1 MNNIEKNTDD
11 GINHFMEKYSCF
23 LENQGYFGN
32 YPSQTDINTMEKL
45 GINYF
50 INLTCDK
57 ENLPIYNV
65 SSNSFQVNM
74 QIIDRSIPY
83 DIFNFTLLILKS
95 VNLLK
100 QKKKIYIHCKG
111 GHGRSGILVACILK
125 LYHNIYPDKAIELT
139 TKFHNERKGV
149 REKWKKMGSPQT
161 YQQKKFVYKIFQPFL
176 FFKAYKT
183 GNTIGLSN
191 FSQHKIK
198 SDIGVFHS
206 SEAMFQSYKNLN
218 DKKYVLK
225 LQHTIIP
232 QIARNIGKK
241 QITDILWEEK
251 QFDIMVEILYLKCV
265 QNKDV
270 FSTILKSG
278 LRPFV
283 QHTKTD
289 CYWGNGGN
297 GSGYNYLGKAWDRVR
312 ENIYEQFLNKNKSL
326 DENIS
331 KYIK

>member
-1 MNNIEKNTDD
+1 MKEKASEKN
-11 GINHFMEKYSCF
+11 GKKWVHRKHINKKNSYIKHFNHFY
-23 LENQGYFGN
+23 
-32 YPSQTDINTMEKL
+32 
-45 GINYF
+45 
-50 INLTCDK
+50 
-57 ENLPIYNV
+57 
-65 SSNSFQVNM
+65 
-74 QIIDRSIPY
+74 
-83 DIFNFTLLILKS
+83 
-95 VNLLK
+95 
-100 QKKKIYIHCKG
+100 
-111 GHGRSGILVACILK
+111 
-125 LYHNIYPDKAIELT
+125 
-139 TKFHNERKGV
+139 
-149 REKWKKMGSPQT
+149 
-161 YQQKKFVYKIFQPFL
+161 

-206 SEAMFQSYKNLN
+206 SEAMFQSYKNLS
-218 DKKYVLK
+218 DKKYVFK

-241 QITDILWEEK
+241 QITDQLWEKK

-270 FSTILKSG
+270 FTTILKSG

-297 GSGYNYLGKAWDRVR
+297 DTGCNYLGKAWDRVR
-312 ENIYEQFLNKNKSL
+312 ENIYEQFLNENKSL
-326 DENIS
+326 DKNIS